1 VKRKDWSVAVL
12 ARWAAAIVF
21 LWLSLVPVA
30 AQAQDVYARPN
41 PELEAAMDVPLV
53 PEHWTTVYGSFLRF
67 HGEPTDLKL
76 MMALSEHASERL
88 PELAT
93 QLRVPIGDTIHV
105 YVASSDHEFHTLQ
118 PGRAPSWADGVAYP
132 ALGVIYLHS
141 PRARSGTGKPL
152 TAVLDHELVHIIL
165 GRAFYPNPTPQWLQ
179 EGVAQVWAGEFTP
192 DTTRRLADGMLGGGL
207 LSLSSLDKGFPD
219 DAVRAQLAYAQSAD
233 LVSWLEGTYGPE
245 TISGLVAQL
254 VAGQGMEGAVY
265 QVTGDYLD
273 DVEAAWKDRLEGD
286 IPLSI
291 TALTGENT
299 WWVIG
304 ALILAVAGFMR
315 RREFH
320 RRIQKMGEEEA
331 LVDELLARMRAE
343 EQEHRVQEEWQ
354 VLTGGKGPH

>member
-1 VKRKDWSVAVL
+1 M
-12 ARWAAAIVF
+12 
-21 LWLSLVPVA
+21 SLVPVA
-30 AQAQDVYARPN
+30 AQAQDVYARPS
-41 PELEAAMDVPLV
+41 PELEAVMDVPLA

-67 HGEPTDLKL
+67 HGEPRDMKL

-93 QLRVPIGDTIHV
+93 ELGVPIGDTIHV
-105 YVASSDHEFHTLQ
+105 FVASTDHEFHSLQ

-141 PRARSGTGKPL
+141 PRARNGTGKSM
-152 TAVLDHELVHIIL
+152 TQVLDHELVHIIL
-165 GRAFYPNPTPQWLQ
+165 GRSFYPNPTPQWLQ

-192 DTTRRLADGMLGGGL
+192 ETTNRLAAGMLGGGL
-207 LSLSSLDKGFPD
+207 LSLRTLDRGFPQ

-233 LVSWLEGTYGPE
+233 LVSWLEGTYGPG

-254 VAGQGMEGAVY
+254 VAGETMEGAIY
-265 QVTGDYLD
+265 QVTGDYMD
-273 DVEAAWKDRLEGD
+273 DVEEAWKDRLEGGVS
-286 IPLSI
+286 LSI

-320 RRIQKMGEEEA
+320 RRIKKMGDEEA
-331 LVDELLARMRAE
+331 LVDELLERMRAE
-343 EQEHRVQEEWQ
+343 EQERVVKDEWQ
-354 VLTGGKGPH
+354 VLTGGEHPH